1 MLGNRHINLII
12 ITLMIVAIIFTS
24 IFILS
29 PQSLGITPSST
40 TEVEYASRLFK
51 KDEVAEISIKMKQED
66 WDWIIENALDEEY
79 RSADITING
88 ETFYNVGIRPKGNS
102 SLRTVAQD
110 DTTDRFSFKI
120 KFDQYVKGQTYYG
133 LDKLVI
139 NNMITDATYM
149 KEYLAYDLFEKMDI
163 VTPLNS
169 FANINI
175 NGEPWGLYL
184 AVEATEENFLS
195 RNFGNDYGNL
205 YKPEDTGSSLKWVDE
220 NHSSY
225 QGIKD
230 NAQVKITDK
239 DFDKVVEMIKNLNS
253 GTDLE
258 KYLDVDEILRYFA
271 VNTLL
276 VNLDSYVGNFNHN
289 YLLYE
294 KDGVF
299 SILPWDLNM
308 AFGGFQVRNGQQAVD
323 FSINTPY
330 SGNGENYPLISKLL
344 EVPEYKEIYNK
355 YLEEAVKLYFNSGL
369 FKTTVTNL
377 DNLINEYVKNDAT
390 AFYTYEQYTAS
401 LPVLKEFGKL
411 RAKSVIAQL
420 AGETTAGTVD
430 LDLNALGSM
439 GGGAGGMGRPDGVG
453 DGNNMARP
461 KDMGQPGN
469 MNMPD
474 DMDGENRPNNRN
486 KGNMNRGTPPNVG
499 NQENINRDNPPNNM
513 QNNFNNNNSNM
524 NDIRNMINPENMEEI
539 MSIMQTADGGELT
552 DYQIN
557 KLKELGLDDTAIEF
571 IKNMP
576 PNMNLENFQNG
587 PGRDGGF
594 PGGDMGRDRNRSSTR
609 NLIPSLIVTGVC
621 TLIMILAIFFVYK
634 FKRRKYLRGFVK

>member
-12 ITLMIVAIIFTS
+12 IILMIVTIIFTS

-102 SLRTVAQD
+102 SLRSVAQD

-120 KFDQYVKGQTYYG
+120 KFDKYVKGQTYYG
-133 LDKLVI
+133 LDKFVI
-139 NNMITDATYM
+139 NNMISDTTYM

-169 FANINI
+169 FTNINI

-184 AVEATEENFLS
+184 AVEATEESFLS
-195 RNFGNDYGNL
+195 RNFGNDYGSL
-205 YKPEDTGSSLKWVDE
+205 YKPEDTGSSLKLADE

-230 NAQVKITDK
+230 NAQIKITDK

-258 KYLDVDEILRYFA
+258 KYLDVDEVLRYFA
-271 VNTLL
+271 VNNLL

-420 AGETTAGTVD
+420 AGETTAGAVD

-439 GGGAGGMGRPDGVG
+439 GMGGAGGMAGPNRAGG
-453 DGNNMARP
+453 GNNRDRP
-461 KDMGQPGN
+461 NNMGQPGN
-469 MNMPD
+469 MPN
-474 DMDGENRPNNRN
+474 DMGSENRLNNRN
-486 KGNMNRGTPPNVG
+486 QDNMNMGNPPNVG
-499 NQENINRDNPPNNM
+499 NQENINRDNPPNNIQGGFM
-513 QNNFNNNNSNM
+513 QDTINS
-524 NDIRNMINPENMEEI
+524 ENMEEI
-539 MSIMQTADGGELT
+539 MEIIQTADGGELT
-552 DYQIN
+552 DSQIN

-571 IKNMP
+571 MKNIP
-576 PNMNLENFQNG
+576 SNMNLENFQNG
-587 PGRDGGF
+587 PGRGGGF
-594 PGGDMGRDRNRSSTR
+594 PGGDMGGGRNRSNTR

-634 FKRRKYLRGFVK
+634 FKRRKYIRGLAK